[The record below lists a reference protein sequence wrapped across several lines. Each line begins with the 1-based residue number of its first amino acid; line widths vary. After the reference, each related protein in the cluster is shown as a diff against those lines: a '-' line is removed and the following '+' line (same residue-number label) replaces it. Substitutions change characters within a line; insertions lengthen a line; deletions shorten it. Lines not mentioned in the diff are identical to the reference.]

1 MIMTR
6 ISEELE
12 EHSQVTYWERLHYGN
27 LDSIFS

>member
-1 MIMTR
+1 MITIR

-27 LDSIFS
+27 LGSIFS